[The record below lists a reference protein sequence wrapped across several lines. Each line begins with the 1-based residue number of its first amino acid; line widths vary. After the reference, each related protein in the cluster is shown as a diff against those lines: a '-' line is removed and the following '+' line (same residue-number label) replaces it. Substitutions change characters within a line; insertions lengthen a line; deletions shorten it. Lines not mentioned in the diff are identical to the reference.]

1 MNLQHL
7 EYLIEIENCGSISKA
22 ARRLFVTQPYLSRI
36 LKEVESEYGGSQ
48 SLPVKRPVSPPQTAD
63 GCSWIWPGTC

>member
-36 LKEVESEYGGSQ
+36 LKEVES
-48 SLPVKRPVSPPQTAD
+48 D
-63 GCSWIWPGTC
+63 GCSWIWPGTCWTTPEIFSGSSGSGPTTTG

>member
-36 LKEVESEYGGSQ
+36 LKEVESE
-48 SLPVKRPVSPPQTAD
+48 
-63 GCSWIWPGTC
+63 

>member
-36 LKEVESEYGGSQ
+36 LKEVESEYGITVFT
-48 SLPVKRPVSPPQTAD
+48 VKRPVSPPQTAD

>member
-22 ARRLFVTQPYLSRI
+22 ARRLLS
-36 LKEVESEYGGSQ
+36 
-48 SLPVKRPVSPPQTAD
+48 PSPT
-63 GCSWIWPGTC
+63 